1 MKSNFVFSLKWVLML
16 NLIFSM
22 NFSRILKHKNL
33 SKRFSDPDF
42 SEYFNDGQ
50 IKKDLQKEIPTAP
63 VKQDLQVKIQKH
75 HQRYFRARA
84 RDLRQIKKKRKQN
97 GRDARLS
104 EGFTLQFRN
113 SKNGETNKIRSNR
126 VQLNGKGTSAKLRL
140 LNREKG
146 LVKMVI
152 NIRKQI
158 KKKHVRITNVL
169 VGSKMKTL
177 ENGKKLFNKVNRYL
191 NSSKLSRQMKRLNTN
206 IHREKRRI
214 KKHDRKLKKKEAR
227 EKKKQANRRKLGL
240 SAPSSSSSSAG
251 GSSASGSS
259 AGGAAGGDNLMKFN
273 FLPGFAGMPFPPFM
287 MNGPHFHPP
296 LNVTV
301 NSLPNPNPRA
311 ELDPKEI
318 EEENVKTQLKA
329 LHPIDDKLNHVMR
342 EIDSISKESEVNLED
357 KYQRVLQLNN

>member
-1 MKSNFVFSLKWVLML
+1 
-16 NLIFSM
+16 
-22 NFSRILKHKNL
+22 
-33 SKRFSDPDF
+33 
-42 SEYFNDGQ
+42 
-50 IKKDLQKEIPTAP
+50 
-63 VKQDLQVKIQKH
+63 
-75 HQRYFRARA
+75 
-84 RDLRQIKKKRKQN
+84 
-97 GRDARLS
+97 
-104 EGFTLQFRN
+104 
-113 SKNGETNKIRSNR
+113 
-126 VQLNGKGTSAKLRL
+126 
-140 LNREKG
+140 
-146 LVKMVI
+146 MVM

-169 VGSKMKTL
+169 VGSKMKSL
-177 ENGKKLFNKVNRYL
+177 ENGKKLFSKVNRYL
-191 NSSKLSRQMKRLNTN
+191 NSSKLSRQMKRLNVN
-206 IHREKRRI
+206 IRREKRRI
-214 KKHDRKLKKKEAR
+214 KKHDRILKKKEAKQ
-227 EKKKQANRRKLGL
+227 KKKQAKLQDNANRRKLGMT
-240 SAPSSSSSSAG
+240 SPSSSSSMG
-251 GSSASGSS
+251 GSSSGGSS
-259 AGGAAGGDNLMKFN
+259 GAGGAAGGDNLMKFN